1 MKRIGITDLKYII
14 KEELSKPEIRSMIND
29 RLSEYLKEREFEN
42 KIKSII
48 SDTFENYFKYM
59 YTKRGMWK
67 NELKK

>member
-1 MKRIGITDLKYII
+1 MTHLNEEDLKRMVQ
-14 KEELSKPEIRSMIND
+14 EELSRSDVRLMIND
-29 RLSEYLKEREFEN
+29 RISEYLKEREFEE

-59 YTKRGMWK
+59 YNKRGMWK

>member
-1 MKRIGITDLKYII
+1 MKHLRVEDIEHMV
-14 KEELSKPEIRSMIND
+14 KEELSRPEVRSMIND
-29 RLSEYLKEREFEN
+29 RLSEYMKEREFED